1 MKVQRY
7 TFYLKNKNYS
17 QKIFIYLHIREKCII
32 FASAIFALLNMI
44 ILNIETSTDACSA
57 AITENGKV
65 MEAGGKLL
73 CRLEKERSEHAKQL
87 PLMVEELLGELA
99 ETGKRVECVAVSAG
113 PGSYT
118 GLRIG
123 ASCAKGLAYGFNVP
137 LVAVPTLQAMAAHA
151 TELMTGD
158 GLLCPMIDA
167 RRMEV
172 YSALYTPALEE
183 AGAVEAVVVEGDSYA
198 NRLAQGKVYFFG
210 NGSAKCKPVLTDEN
224 AVFLDGIVPDA
235 AYMGMLAEAAFSK
248 KEFADVAYW
257 TPFYLKEFEAKH
269 SVVKG
274 LK

>member
-1 MKVQRY
+1 
-7 TFYLKNKNYS
+7 
-17 QKIFIYLHIREKCII
+17 
-32 FASAIFALLNMI
+32 MI

-65 MEAGGKLL
+65 MEVGGERL
-73 CRLEKERSEHAKQL
+73 CCLEAEKSEHAKQL
-87 PLMVEELLGELA
+87 PLMVEELLGELSA
-99 ETGKRVECVAVSAG
+99 TGKRVECVAVSAG

-123 ASCAKGLAYGFNVP
+123 ASCAKGLAYGLNVP
-137 LVAVPTLQAMAAHA
+137 LVAVSTLQAMAAHA
-151 TELMTGD
+151 AELTAGD

-183 AGAVEAVVVEGDSYA
+183 AGAVEAVVVDEQSFADC
-198 NRLAQGKVYFFG
+198 LQQGKVYFFG
-210 NGSAKCKPVLTDEN
+210 NGSAKCQPVLSGEN
-224 AVFLDGIVPDA
+224 AVFLEGIVPDA
-235 AYMGMLAEAAFSK
+235 AYMGTLAEAAFAK